1 MKKVLVPRVR
11 FKEFSEEWNTKTL
24 GDICSSFGGT
34 SLERFFNSYGNYKVI
49 SIGNFGISGVYEDQ
63 KLRINLNDITQKY
76 LLDKDDLAM
85 ILNDKTQEC
94 NILGK
99 CIYIDKNNEYIY
111 NQRTQRLK
119 VNKNLVFSKYLF
131 YLINF
136 SKFREKVKVEAQG
149 NTQVYL
155 NFRNVAN
162 FTVDFPLLSEQQKIG
177 KLLDEISNLINLENS
192 KLNKLKQLK
201 ETLLQKMFPEGNS
214 KTPRIRFE
222 GFEGE
227 WKEERLEN
235 ITKRMSSG
243 GTPSTTIKKFYNGK
257 IPFLTI
263 SDMTKVGKYINNTE
277 KNITPEAIENSSTW
291 LVPKNSLLL
300 SMYASFGKTA
310 INKKEITTS
319 QAILGIILN
328 NNISVEFL
336 YYLLFLMDINK
347 YWYKQVETGTQPNL
361 SNWTVSKTLIK
372 LTKNISE
379 QQKIGDFFCKI
390 DTLIN
395 LYNSK
400 LNKLKQ
406 IKEALL
412 QKMFV

>member
-1 MKKVLVPRVR
+1 MKKVLVPKVR
-11 FKEFSEEWNTKTL
+11 FKGFSEDWKEERLLNFIEYKNGRAHENFVSKHGEYILVNSKFISSEGMSIKKFLKTSQYYQKNTITLVLSDIPNGKALAKTFIIPKDNTYAL
-24 GDICSSFGGT
+24 NQRIAGLTI
-34 SLERFFNSYGNYKVI
+34 KK
-49 SIGNFGISGVYEDQ
+49 GIDLHFINKTINRNPYF
-63 KLRINLNDITQKY
+63 LRLDDGINQTNLNINQIKNMRFYTTDI
-76 LLDKDDLAM
+76 
-85 ILNDKTQEC
+85 
-94 NILGK
+94 
-99 CIYIDKNNEYIY
+99 
-111 NQRTQRLK
+111 
-119 VNKNLVFSKYLF
+119 
-131 YLINF
+131 
-136 SKFREKVKVEAQG
+136 
-149 NTQVYL
+149 
-155 NFRNVAN
+155 
-162 FTVDFPLLSEQQKIG
+162 SEQQKIG
-177 KLLDEISNLINLENS
+177 KLLDQISNLITLEQS

-201 ETLLQKMFPEGNS
+201 QTLLQKMFPEHNS
-214 KTPRIRFE
+214 KKPRIRFR
-222 GFEGE
+222 GFDEK

-336 YYLLFLMDINK
+336 YYLLFLMDINQ

-379 QQKIGDFFCKI
+379 QQKIGDFFSNI